1 MSSVVSIKN
10 GNLQHHGEL
19 TNKQPLG
26 EILVNAG
33 LISAGQLTL
42 ALQNQTIPGYENFR
56 IGEILSLRGWVKQ
69 DTCDFFVKRWP
80 EILQEINASERQK
93 IGFYLLEAHLLTPQQ
108 KIKILE
114 IQQHQK
120 ALFGQI
126 AATQGFVKQKTVDF
140 FVKQLMASAPTRPM
154 LNAPINTPIP
164 IKQRRPRSPLNQ
176 AEQYCKAK
184 DFHRA
189 ILALRELLIHDEKNA
204 KAHALL
210 ARIYQRRNKG
220 SLAQVHL
227 KRAIAIAPQDL
238 FVMDTKKRFL
248 ASVAKQ
254 NQVAHF
260 INANPP
266 AGWVKFE

>member
-19 TNKQPLG
+19 KNTQPLG

-33 LISAGQLTL
+33 LISTDQLTL
-42 ALQNQTIPGYENFR
+42 ALQNQTIPGYEDFK

-69 DTCDFFVKRWP
+69 DTCDFFVVRWP

-114 IQQHQK
+114 IQQHHK

-140 FVKQLMASAPTRPM
+140 FVKQLMASAPTQPM
-154 LNAPINTPIP
+154 LHEPLPIE
-164 IKQRRPRSPLNQ
+164 QRRIHSPSPLDQ

-189 ILALRELLIHDEKNA
+189 ILELRELLIHDEKNA

-210 ARIYQRRNKG
+210 ARIYQRRQKG
-220 SLAQVHL
+220 SLAKVHL

-238 FVMDTKKRFL
+238 FVLDTKKRFL
-248 ASVAKQ
+248 ASVVKQ
-254 NQVAHF
+254 NQVA
-260 INANPP
+260 NLMSAMPP
-266 AGWVKFE
+266 KGWVAFE